1 MKEGRPC
8 QKGRAKV
15 LEREI
20 EQLSREGRGLK
31 SVTLAA
37 LGVSGTQ
44 LGTCFRSTLPIM
56 AFWPSLLSD
65 LFKNKELFFFLHF
78 EKKEIH
84 YLHSMYVLV
93 CVRNEY
99 TRHY

>member
-8 QKGRAKV
+8 KKGRAKV

-37 LGVSGTQ
+37 LLGVSGTQ

-65 LFKNKELFFFLHF
+65 LFINKELFSYIL
-78 EKKEIH
+78 EKRKNT
-84 YLHSMYVLV
+84 SMYL
-93 CVRNEY
+93 CISMC
-99 TRHY
+99 